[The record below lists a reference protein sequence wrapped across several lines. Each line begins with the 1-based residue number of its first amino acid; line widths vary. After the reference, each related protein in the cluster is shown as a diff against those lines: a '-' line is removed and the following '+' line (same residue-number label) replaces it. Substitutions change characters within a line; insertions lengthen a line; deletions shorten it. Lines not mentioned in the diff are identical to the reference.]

1 MFVAGNMLKGLV
13 FTLNTLGLKVT
24 LREVLRRTLGLK
36 YQYKGIPIDS
46 HSSFRFI
53 RNMIWKDY
61 DLYGLDGEIVVRTP
75 FGEVGVEASDYG
87 LLYVLLEPL
96 IEMYGNINVDN
107 AVVVDV
113 GAFLG
118 ETALLFVKR
127 GAKRVY
133 AFEPVKTFYDY
144 LVKNIARNSAED
156 KIIPFNCG
164 IWFRNTVLNVTL
176 LGTGTG
182 LKVNANHPSVELD
195 VRDLKDVLTMIHDKE
210 GVIDLVKMDCEGC
223 EYSLLQLDEE
233 YIKLSKQYIMEIHGC
248 ETSLIDKMLQAGYNS
263 KLILKLNEWVKI
275 YLFTRPAN

>member
-1 MFVAGNMLKGLV
+1 
-13 FTLNTLGLKVT
+13 
-24 LREVLRRTLGLK
+24 
-36 YQYKGIPIDS
+36 
-46 HSSFRFI
+46 
-53 RNMIWKDY
+53 MIWSGY
-61 DLYGLDGEIVVRTP
+61 DLYGLDGEVVVRTP

-164 IWFRNTVLNVTL
+164 VWFRNTVLNVTL

-182 LKVNANHPSVELD
+182 LRVNANHPSVELD

-275 YLFTRPAN
+275 YLFNRPVS

>member
-1 MFVAGNMLKGLV
+1 MLGLNKLKNLV
-13 FTLNTLGLKVT
+13 LTLNMLGLKIALKET
-24 LREVLRRTLGLK
+24 FRRTLGLK

-46 HSSFRFI
+46 HSSFRLI
-53 RNMIWKDY
+53 RNMIWKGY
-61 DLYGLDGEIVVRTP
+61 DLYGFNREIVVRTP
-75 FGEVGVEASDYG
+75 FGEVGVSTSDYG
-87 LLYVLLEPL
+87 LLCVLLEPL
-96 IEMYGNINVDN
+96 IEIYGNIDVNN
-107 AVVVDV
+107 AIIADI

-133 AFEPVKTFYDY
+133 AFEPVKIFYDY

-164 IWFRNTVLNVTL
+164 VWFRNTVLNVNI
-176 LGTGTG
+176 LGMSTG
-182 LKVNANHPSVELD
+182 LKVDDSYPSVELD
-195 VRDLKDVLTMIHDKE
+195 VRDFKDVLTMIHDRE

-233 YIKLSKQYIMEIHGC
+233 YIKLSKQYIVEIHGC
-248 ETSLIDKMLQAGYNS
+248 ETPLIDKMLQVGYNS